1 MRLSVADV
9 VGMAIEVL
17 KECQVGGG
25 GGGTGT
31 GGKNVFEGGW
41 RVSVSREV
49 IRARIGIGGW
59 GRAGVGSER
68 GGGSGLGV
76 A

>member
-41 RVSVSREV
+41 RVSVSRV
-49 IRARIGIGGW
+49 VVGLRVGIGGG
-59 GRAGVGSER
+59 GRAGVETER
-68 GGGSGLGV
+68 GEGGGLGV